1 MNINVNRI
9 YLMLGN
15 ECNLQCKYC
24 LQHDIVDD
32 QVCHAVHPAVYK
44 YIANLQKHQQR
55 PIGITF
61 FGGEPLI
68 FWEQIKEFVLRLSA
82 TDVKFGMV
90 TNGKCLTQEKVDFI
104 NENNIGVGL
113 SWDGYNTMETRGY
126 DVVKDKLDLLTQIKN
141 LNITGVVS
149 QENYPFDFVC
159 AVDEFD
165 KSYYDKNGRHVGIN
179 MDLIMDNC
187 SNCGELTDIDFDKWR
202 EQMDMVKSKAERVD
216 AGELEY
222 STAKRIVASI
232 TSLSAR
238 KVDVL
243 SAKCGNGLTTLNI
256 DMQGNLYQ
264 CHNTHRKIGT
274 IFEDSLTPI
283 RRMMLIDPTNYNYR
297 TMCKGCSVL
306 PYCRN
311 GCMLMNQDTRKRY
324 YCKLA
329 QATYEPFLNKK

>member
-1 MNINVNRI
+1 MNITISRI

-24 LQHDIVDD
+24 LQHDIVND
-32 QVCHAVHPAVYK
+32 QVCHTINPAVFK
-44 YIANLQKHQQR
+44 YIANAQKQQQR

-68 FWEQIKEFVLRLSA
+68 FWEQVKEFVLRLSV
-82 TDVKFGMV
+82 TGVKFGMV

-113 SWDGYNTMETRGY
+113 SWDGYNTLKTRGY
-126 DVVKDKLDLLTQIKN
+126 DVIKDKKDLLTQIKS
-141 LNITGVVS
+141 LNVTGVVS
-149 QENYPFDFVC
+149 QENYPLDFVC

-165 KSYYDKNGRHVGIN
+165 AEYYKKNQRHIGIN

-187 SNCGELTDIDFDKWR
+187 GNCGDLTEIDYDKWR
-202 EQMDMVKSKAERVD
+202 TQMEMLKEKAQKSQGEEAPYTTGQQLVYHIESL
-216 AGELEY
+216 AG
-222 STAKRIVASI
+222 
-232 TSLSAR
+232 R

-243 SAKCGNGLTTLNI
+243 SAKCGNGITTLNI

-283 RRMMLIDPTNYNYR
+283 RRMMLIDPTHRNYR
-297 TMCKGCSVL
+297 TMCKDCSVL

-311 GCMLMNQDTRKRY
+311 GCMLMDQDTRKRY
-324 YCKLA
+324 YCELA
-329 QATYEPFLNKK
+329 HATYEPFLKD